1 MYKKFHA
8 SLFQVIF
15 VGNKIQHFN
24 YLKGY
29 MECQCN
35 RYMMNKKKL
44 LNKDM
49 FLEEKVYRRKE
60 SVKWLG
66 LVIRNVFSLFA
77 YMQQLQCYVYN
88 DLNCTEQV

>member
-49 FLEEKVYRRKE
+49 FLEEKVYRKKRISEMVGFGNPKRFQF
-60 SVKWLG
+60 V
-66 LVIRNVFSLFA
+66 
-77 YMQQLQCYVYN
+77 
-88 DLNCTEQV
+88 